1 MIVFVNGPF
10 GVGKTTVARLLAEKI
25 PHAMLYD
32 PEKIGAVL
40 HKVLGLSRRVDD
52 FQEYA
57 LWRILLVGGA
67 RVLKKVSARTLVV
80 PMTVWRRDLFDRI
93 TTGLQRVDELS
104 CFRLTASRDVL
115 VDRISSDSVDPE
127 AYGWRMAHVEVC
139 LWASLDPAFGT
150 EIPTDGRTPAEV
162 ADQILNK
169 LTVPAR

>member
-25 PHAMLYD
+25 PHALLYD

-40 HKVLGLSRRVDD
+40 HKVLGPFHRVED

-67 RVLKKVSARTLVV
+67 RVLKKTSARTLVV

-93 TTGLQRVDELS
+93 TAGQ
-104 CFRLTASRDVL
+104 
-115 VDRISSDSVDPE
+115 
-127 AYGWRMAHVEVC
+127 VC
-139 LWASLDPAFGT
+139 LRAALDPAFGT
-150 EIPTDGRTPAEV
+150 EIRTDGRKPAEV
-162 ADQILNK
+162 ADQILNN
-169 LTVPAR
+169 LTVPPR

>member
-40 HKVLGLSRRVDD
+40 HMVLGPFRKVED
-52 FQEYA
+52 FQEYV

-67 RVLKKVSARTLVV
+67 RVLKKVTARTLVV

-93 TTGLQRVDELS
+93 TAGLQGVDEIS
-104 CFRLTASRDVL
+104 CFRLTASRNVL
-115 VDRISSDSVDPE
+115 VDRISSDSQDPE

-139 LWASLDPAFGT
+139 LRAALDPAFGT
-150 EIPTDGRTPAEV
+150 EIPTDGRSPTEV
-162 ADQILNK
+162 ADRILNN